1 MPGRSVSGLLPVN
14 LEVVVLFV
22 LKLNRH
28 IPNDL

>member
-1 MPGRSVSGLLPVN
+1 MAGRSVSGLWPVN